1 MRERLNTPRST
12 ESGSKQ
18 RLRTIKRASGSKEG
32 VGTAPQGQRKAIRGN
47 RTRQRHT

>member
-1 MRERLNTPRST
+1 MRERLNTPRTT

-18 RLRTIKRASGSKEG
+18 RLRTIKRTAGSREG
-32 VGTAPQGQRKAIRGN
+32 AGPAPQGQRKAIRGN